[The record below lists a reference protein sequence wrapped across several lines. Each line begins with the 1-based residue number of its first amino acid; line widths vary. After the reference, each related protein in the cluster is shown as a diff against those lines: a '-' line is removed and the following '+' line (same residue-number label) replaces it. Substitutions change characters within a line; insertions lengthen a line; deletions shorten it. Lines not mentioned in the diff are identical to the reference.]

1 MTDTTARPK
10 TPWLRYV
17 VLALVAQQIALFVFI
32 EADFLLRA
40 PQMDMITR
48 SMNQDFSTLLIVPL
62 ALLTLPALVLAIMRR
77 WLVLALILAL
87 LPILAVSGLIA
98 LINFR

>member
-17 VLALVAQQIALFVFI
+17 VLALVALQIVLFVFI

-48 SMNQDFSTLLIVPL
+48 SMNQDFSILLIVPL
-62 ALLTLPALVLAIMRR
+62 VLLTLPALVLAIIQR

-87 LPILAVSGLIA
+87 LPILAVSGLLA

>member
-1 MTDTTARPK
+1 MNDTGASPK
-10 TPWLRYV
+10 TPWLRYALF
-17 VLALVAQQIALFVFI
+17 VLVGLQIALFVVI

-48 SMNQDFSTLLIVPL
+48 SMNQDFAILLILPL
-62 ALLTLPALVLAIMRR
+62 VLLTIPALLLAILNR
-77 WLVLALILAL
+77 WLVLALVLAV